1 MSGVTAR
8 HVPQMAG
15 APVAGLADP
24 GECLWQP
31 APATYRSFGGI
42 RAWFVNGMIAAFF
55 AAPLDAG
62 ARVGYEICSN
72 MSQTETHHFQAE
84 IQQLLDIVIHSLY
97 TDKEIFVRELISN
110 AADACEKLRFQ
121 HSSGTGIFQ
130 SEITPA
136 ISVTTDDKAGTI
148 TIADT
153 GCGMTHG
160 ELVENLGTIAHSG
173 SKAFLKQLAE
183 DKKPDVG
190 LIGQFGVG
198 FYSAFMVAKR
208 VTVFSRSFA
217 PEETG
222 WQWTSAGGGGYELAP
237 GADLPR
243 GTKITLE
250 LKDDAKD
257 FSQASTVE
265 RIIQRY
271 SSFVPFPIELNSKR
285 LNTVQAIWARNK
297 NEIKE
302 EEYNEF
308 YTFVGHDHEKP
319 LFRLHFTADAPLA
332 IQALLFVPQRNFET
346 LGMGRLD
353 SEVNLY
359 CRKVLIQAKAKGLFP
374 EWLRFLKGVVDSED
388 LPLNISRETMQ
399 DTSLMQ
405 KLNKVLTGRFLKFL
419 DEQSEKEAAAYEK
432 FYTEYQ
438 RFLKEGIVT
447 DFTHKEALGKLLRFE
462 SSTLDK
468 GKLTSLADYVKRM
481 PSEQKEIYC
490 LLTPN
495 RAAAEASPYFEVF
508 RERKFEVL
516 FLYDAWDEFVMEHLH
531 TFDGK
536 PLKLAEKA
544 ELDLS
549 ETKTDGA
556 LSDDAAKSLAQWL
569 KQTLGEKIGDVRVS
583 KRLVDSPAVVVDA
596 DKFMTASMRRMM
608 KAMKQDAEPD
618 APVKY
623 DLEINPAHPLVTRLE
638 AIRQKDNELAG
649 SVAEQILD
657 NARVAAGLL
666 EDPRAMLTRL
676 NKLLE
681 QVLTRAPSS

>member
-1 MSGVTAR
+1 MSK
-8 HVPQMAG
+8 
-15 APVAGLADP
+15 
-24 GECLWQP
+24 
-31 APATYRSFGGI
+31 
-42 RAWFVNGMIAAFF
+42 
-55 AAPLDAG
+55 
-62 ARVGYEICSN
+62 
-72 MSQTETHHFQAE
+72 TETHHFQAE
-84 IQQLLDIVIHSLY
+84 IQQLLNIVIHSLY

-110 AADACEKLRFQ
+110 AADACEKLRFKQ
-121 HSSGTGIFQ
+121 SSGSPILQ
-130 SEITPA
+130 SETPPA

-148 TIADT
+148 TITDT
-153 GCGMTHG
+153 GLGMTRE

-173 SKAFLKQLAE
+173 TKAFLKQLAD

-198 FYSAFMVAKR
+198 FYSAFMVAKK
-208 VTVFSRSFA
+208 VTVLSRSFV
-217 PEETG
+217 PEEQG
-222 WQWTSAGGGGYELAP
+222 WQWTSEGMGGYELAP
-237 GADLPR
+237 AADLPR

-257 FSQASTVE
+257 FAQAATVE

-271 SSFVPFPIELNSKR
+271 SSFVPFPIELNAKR

-332 IQALLFVPQRNFET
+332 IQSLLFVPQRNFET
-346 LGMGRLD
+346 LGMGRID

-374 EWLRFLKGVVDSED
+374 DWLRFLKGVVDSED

-399 DTSLMQ
+399 DTTLMQ
-405 KLNKVLTGRFLKFL
+405 KLNKVLTSRFLKFL
-419 DEQSEKEAAAYEK
+419 DEQSEKEPESYVK
-432 FYTEYQ
+432 FYAEYQ
-438 RFLKEGIVT
+438 RFLKEGVVT

-462 SSTLDK
+462 SSTLEK

-481 PSEQKEIYC
+481 PSDQKEIYC

-495 RAAAEASPYFEVF
+495 RGAAEASPYFEVF

-516 FLYDAWDEFVMEHLH
+516 FLYDAWDEFVIEHLH
-531 TFDGK
+531 TFEGK
-536 PLKLAEKA
+536 PIKLAEKA
-544 ELDLS
+544 DLDLS
-549 ETKTDGA
+549 ETKKDGA
-556 LSDDAAKSLAQWL
+556 LSDDAAKSLSEWI
-569 KQTLGEKIGDVRVS
+569 KQTLGDKVGEVRVS

-608 KAMKQDAEPD
+608 KAMKQDSMPE
-618 APVKY
+618 APVTH
-623 DLEINPAHPLVTRLE
+623 DLEINPSHPLITRLE
-638 AIRQKDNELAG
+638 AIRQKDGGLAT
-649 SVAEQILD
+649 SVAEQVLD

-676 NKLLE
+676 NQLLE
-681 QVLTRAPSS
+681 RVLSKES

>member
-1 MSGVTAR
+1 MSK
-8 HVPQMAG
+8 
-15 APVAGLADP
+15 
-24 GECLWQP
+24 
-31 APATYRSFGGI
+31 I
-42 RAWFVNGMIAAFF
+42 
-55 AAPLDAG
+55 
-62 ARVGYEICSN
+62 
-72 MSQTETHHFQAE
+72 ETHHFQAE
-84 IQQLLDIVIHSLY
+84 IQQLLNIVIHSLY

-110 AADACEKLRFQ
+110 AADACEKLRFKQ
-121 HSSGTGIFQ
+121 SSGNGIFQ
-130 SEITPA
+130 AETSPVIC
-136 ISVTTDDKAGTI
+136 VTTDEPAGTI
-148 TIADT
+148 TITDT
-153 GCGMTHG
+153 GLGMTHG

-173 SKAFLKQLAE
+173 TKAFLKQLAE

-198 FYSAFMVAKR
+198 FYSAFMVAKK

-217 PEETG
+217 PEEQG
-222 WQWTSAGGGGYELAP
+222 WQWTSEGLGGYALAP
-237 GADLPR
+237 AADLPR

-250 LKDDAKD
+250 LKDEAKD
-257 FSQASTVE
+257 FAQASTVE

-271 SSFVPFPIELNSKR
+271 SSFVPFPIDLNGKR

-297 NEIKE
+297 NEIKA

-308 YTFVGHDHEKP
+308 YTFVGHDQEPP
-319 LFRLHFTADAPLA
+319 LFRLHFSADAPLA
-332 IQALLFVPQRNFET
+332 IQSLLFVPQRNFET
-346 LGMGRLD
+346 LGMGRIE

-359 CRKVLIQAKAKGLFP
+359 CRKILIQAKAKGLFP

-405 KLNKVLTGRFLKFL
+405 KLNKVLTSRFLKFL
-419 DEQSEKEAAAYEK
+419 EEQSEKEAEAYGK
-432 FYTEYQ
+432 FYAEYQ

-462 SSTLDK
+462 SSRLDQ
-468 GKLTSLADYVKRM
+468 GKLASLADYVKRM
-481 PSEQKEIYC
+481 PSDQQEIYC

-516 FLYDAWDEFVMEHLH
+516 FLYDAWDEFVIEHLH

-536 PLKLAEKA
+536 PIKLAEKA
-544 ELDLS
+544 ELNLS
-549 ETKTDGA
+549 DPKKEGA
-556 LSDDAAKSLAQWL
+556 LSADAAQSLAQWL
-569 KQTLGEKIGDVRVS
+569 KQKLGDQVGEVRVS
-583 KRLVDSPAVVVDA
+583 QRLVASPAVVVDA
-596 DKFMTASMRRMM
+596 DKFMTASMRRML
-608 KAMKQDAEPD
+608 KAMKQEPSPD
-618 APVKY
+618 APVKH
-623 DLEINPAHPLVTRLE
+623 DLEINPAHPLVARLE
-638 AIRQKDNELAG
+638 AIRQKNSDLAA

-676 NKLLE
+676 NQLLE
-681 QVLTRAPSS
+681 RVLTKDA